1 MGVSGCAEL
10 KIRAVTMMLN
20 GSVEEG
26 QMDCDEVLI
35 VRPIATDGLGELEK
49 SQHT

>member
-10 KIRAVTMMLN
+10 KMRAVTMMLN
-20 GSVEEG
+20 GSVEEESIEG
-26 QMDCDEVLI
+26 DEVLI
-35 VRPIATDGLGELEK
+35 VRPIATDGLGELEE